1 MRTVRSRPAQILLA
15 VAVAMLAAGCDGGIS
30 TAATNPQTSTVAG
43 GTASSSATAPPGLPN
58 PFTITAR
65 YSAKSLGLNNPAN
78 LAIGPDG
85 NLYVTDASQ
94 QVTVITPEGIVLRRW
109 GHDGHGRGQFSFI
122 TQPDKPA
129 FPEEVAAGI
138 AIGIDG
144 HVYVADSGNYRIEVF
159 TPTGGFLSQFGS
171 FGNQDGQFLFPTD
184 LAVDGDG
191 NVYVSDGQKETLSK
205 FSPSGAFVWGIGG
218 TSETD
223 PDLMGH
229 FHLSNSSIDSHGRI
243 ITANDDQ
250 KRIVYIN
257 AMGNIVDAFGS
268 SEVFRDHPCGVTVNS
283 AGYTFVNNCQ
293 EPLLSPHNTWVFD
306 HTHTLVGTWDPSPF
320 GWAPQFGP
328 NGEIFTLGDDGSIL
342 RLRLTLPEG

>member
-1 MRTVRSRPAQILLA
+1 MHSRPAPGLLA
-15 VAVAMLAAGCDGGIS
+15 IAVAMFAAGCGGGTS
-30 TAATNPQTSTVAG
+30 TAATNSQPSTG
-43 GTASSSATAPPGLPN
+43 GGGAASSSVTAPLGLPN

-65 YSAKSLGLNNPAN
+65 YSARSLGLNDPAN

-94 QVTVITPEGIVLRRW
+94 HVTVISPQGKVLRQW
-109 GHDGHGRGQFSFI
+109 GQPGKGPRQFSFI
-122 TQPDKPA
+122 TQPNKPPI
-129 FPEEVAAGI
+129 PEEVAAGI

-144 HVYVADSGNYRIEVF
+144 HVYVADSGNARIEVF
-159 TPTGGFLSQFGS
+159 TRTGGFLSQFGS
-171 FGNQDGQFLFPTD
+171 FGYGNSQFLYPSD

-223 PDLMGH
+223 PDLIGH

-243 ITANDDQ
+243 ITVNDDQ
-250 KRIVYIN
+250 NRIVYID
-257 AMGNIVDAFGS
+257 AMGNKVDAFGS
-268 SEVFRDHPCGVTVNS
+268 SEDFRDFACGVTVNM
-283 AGYTFVNNCQ
+283 AGYTFVNSCQ
-293 EPLLSPHNTWVFD
+293 EPLLTPHYTEVFD
-306 HTHTLVGTWDPSPF
+306 RTHNLVGTWYPSPF
-320 GWAPQFGP
+320 GLAPQFGP
-328 NGEIFTLGDDGSIL
+328 NGEVFALGEDGSII